1 MLTHIFWWRWGHDN
15 PQDPILYKNSSGC
28 VVTFSNFPLLLI
40 STLLTDISLSTLHSE
55 YVEFSHYVRNLFP
68 LKSLI
73 KVVIDNLG
81 MDIENLNF
89 MSSSTVYEENND
101 SIVVATS
108 PSITPTSNHIAIK
121 CHWYRQNSGKEF
133 LI

>member
-1 MLTHIFWWRWGHDN
+1 MLIHILRWGWGHDN
-15 PQDPILYKNSSGC
+15 PQDPILYKNGTGF
-28 VVTFSNFPLLLI
+28 VVTFSNFPLLWV
-40 STLLTDISLSTLHSE
+40 STLLTDISLYTLHSE
-55 YVEFSHYVRNLFP
+55 YVEFSRYVRNLFP

-89 MSSSTVYEENND
+89 ILSSAVYEENND

-108 PSITPTSNHIAIK
+108 PSITPNSNHIAIK
-121 CHWYRQNSGKEF
+121 CHWFRQNSGK
-133 LI
+133 